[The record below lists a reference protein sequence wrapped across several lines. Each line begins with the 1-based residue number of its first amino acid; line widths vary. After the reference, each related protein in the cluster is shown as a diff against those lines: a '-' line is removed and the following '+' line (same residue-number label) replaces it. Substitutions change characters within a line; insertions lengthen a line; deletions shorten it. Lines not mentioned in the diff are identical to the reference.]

1 MIVKTDGSFAALAL
15 TLLYDLSMLRTL
27 QSISSLVSSQS
38 TLPSHLR
45 YIMMGTH
52 DLRPYDMLMM
62 WTQDLAAIL
71 TGPCLP
77 VFHVDAAS
85 ILAAGMESE

>member
-1 MIVKTDGSFAALAL
+1 MPAHYVSTPSNIRKLPITDVV
-15 TLLYDLSMLRTL
+15 LYIR
-27 QSISSLVSSQS
+27 
-38 TLPSHLR
+38 
-45 YIMMGTH
+45 MGTH
-52 DLRPYDMLMM
+52 DLRLYVMLMM